1 MTTLVI
7 GANGLVGSNVL
18 DQLVNDGSRVVGT
31 YHSESPTIDVES
43 RQLDITDSE
52 AVRTVFE
59 EIEPNSVLN
68 CAAMTDVDAC
78 ERAPDRAETV
88 NTTAAATVAEL
99 AAETGAAL
107 VHFSTDYVFA
117 GDRTA
122 AYTEADEPAPIQVYG
137 ETKLAG
143 EEAVFDR
150 HPGPVV
156 VRPSFVY
163 GIHRGT
169 GDLTGFPAWV
179 RNRLRAGND
188 VPLFTDQRVSPTRA
202 GQVASVVRELLAAGA
217 TGLFHA
223 TARSCVTPFEFGQRI
238 AEMLDYPSDR
248 LARSSMAAVDREA
261 PRPTNS
267 CLAVDKVESALGRR
281 QPTMRTDLESI
292 AAVF

>member
-18 DQLVNDGSRVVGT
+18 DQLVNDGCRVAGT

-59 EIEPNSVLN
+59 EIEPNSVHN

-99 AAETGAAL
+99 TAETGAAL

-122 AYTEADEPAPIQVYG
+122 AYTEADEPAPKQVYG

-150 HPGPVV
+150 HPDPVV

-169 GDLTGFPAWV
+169 GELTGFPAWV
-179 RNRLRAGND
+179 WDRLRAGDD
-188 VPLFTDQRVSPTRA
+188 VPLFADQRVSPTRA
-202 GQVASVVRELLAAGA
+202 GQVASVAHELLETGT
-217 TGLFHA
+217 TGLFHT
-223 TARSCVTPFEFGQRI
+223 TARSCVTPFEFGRRI
-238 AEMLDYPSDR
+238 AELLDYPSDR

-261 PRPTNS
+261 LRPTNS

-281 QPTMRTDLESI
+281 QPTVRADLESI
-292 AAVF
+292 ATAF